1 MKKIILALAT
11 SAAVLGF
18 AAVAS
23 GPFVRS
29 SYHAREMAASA

>member
-18 AAVAS
+18 AA
-23 GPFVRS
+23 
-29 SYHAREMAASA
+29 AASAADKTKICFI